1 MTAPPPQY
9 PSYSRNTAY
18 GHAVQI
24 NGSIHGPVHL
34 PDGSNIDPC
43 LRDLRITDPRED
55 KDRIEASKDRLLR
68 DCYAW
73 ILESPDFR
81 RWMDHDDT
89 QLLWIK
95 GDPGKGK
102 TMMMIALV
110 EELSERF
117 KAEPRSGIL
126 SPMLAKLKGKTRSGI
141 LSYFFC
147 QSTDSRLNNSISV
160 LKGLIYLLVIQKRG
174 LIRHVQKR
182 YDDAGGSIFEG
193 PNALYALRATLLD
206 ILNDSTLPRTYL
218 LVDALDECV
227 VDLRQLLDIVTGN
240 NFETRS
246 KVKWLVASRNRPDIQ
261 EHLRS
266 NGHRIKISLELN
278 ATHVSQA
285 VTTFINYKVREL
297 ATRKKYDTKLQKEVK
312 NQLCEK
318 AEATFLWVALACKRL
333 CDEEVPLWKTR
344 SVLKDLPPGLKPL
357 YGLMM
362 DQILR
367 RGDAEDVELCQQI
380 LRAVT
385 VTYRPLLLQELAAT
399 AGLPEALFDSISSLH
414 DLVDRCG
421 SFLTVR
427 EGAIYFI
434 HQSAKDYLATG
445 NGRRIFFSS
454 EAEEH
459 GKIMHRSLDLMAN
472 TLRKDICDLKKPGAL
487 AREAEQNVSNGLL
500 PRIGY
505 ACCYWVNHLGDY
517 LVDSSS
523 AQILLDGGKVHKFL
537 QKHLLHWIEVL
548 SLLRT
553 MPEGVLMTKH
563 LESVVEVWS
572 PSIVRQQELTY
583 CI

>member
-1 MTAPPPQY
+1 M
-9 PSYSRNTAY
+9 
-18 GHAVQI
+18 GD
-24 NGSIHGPVHL
+24 IHGPVHL
-34 PDGSNIDPC
+34 QDGAGLDQC
-43 LRDLRITDPRED
+43 LRDLRVTDPRED
-55 KDRIEASKDRLLR
+55 KDRIESKDRLLR

-73 ILESPDFR
+73 VLESPDFR
-81 RWMDHDDT
+81 RWRDHDDT
-89 QLLWIK
+89 KLLWIK

-102 TMMMIALV
+102 TMMMIALIK
-110 EELSERF
+110 ELSERF
-117 KAEPRSGIL
+117 KAEPGSGIL
-126 SPMLAKLKGKTRSGI
+126 SPMLAKLKGKTRSGV

-160 LKGLIYLLVIQKRG
+160 LKGLIYLLVIQKKG
-174 LIRHVQKR
+174 LIRHVRKR
-182 YDDAGGSIFEG
+182 YDEAKDRIFEG

-227 VDLRQLLDIVTGN
+227 VELRQLLDIITGN

-246 KVKWLVASRNRPDIQ
+246 KVKWLVASRNRPDI
-261 EHLRS
+261 EERLRPD
-266 NGHRIKISLELN
+266 GLRVKISLELN
-278 ATHVSQA
+278 STHVSRA
-285 VTTFINYKVREL
+285 VTTFINYKVHEL
-297 ATRKKYDTKLQKEVK
+297 AARKKYDTKLQEEVK

-333 CDEEVPLWKTR
+333 SDEEVPLWKTR
-344 SVLKDLPPGLKPL
+344 SVLEDLPPGLEPL

-362 DQILR
+362 DQVLR
-367 RGDAEDVELCQQI
+367 RGDAEDVELCKQI
-380 LRAVT
+380 LRTVT
-385 VTYRPLLLQELAAT
+385 VTFRPLLLQELAVT

-445 NGRRIFFSS
+445 NGRRIFPSS
-454 EAEEH
+454 KAEEH
-459 GKIMHRSLDLMAN
+459 SKIMHRSLDLMSN
-472 TLRKDICDLKKPGAL
+472 TLRKDMCNLKKPGAL
-487 AREAEQNVSNGLL
+487 AREVEQNVSNGLL

-517 LVDSSS
+517 LVDSGS
-523 AQILLDGGKVHKFL
+523 AQRYQILLDGGKVHEFL

-553 MPEGVLMTKH
+553 MPEGVLMIKH
-563 LESVVEVWS
+563 LESAFDVGLL
-572 PSIVRQQELTY
+572 PLVRQQELTY
-583 CI
+583 RI